1 MTAVAKPAD
10 PGPVAGSQ
18 DQPLIWIVLSEKRGD
33 NGQVETVEK
42 ALGWQCV
49 HRYVHM
55 REQYVFGKPKLEAS
69 LHHLDPSRSDALEP
83 PWPDLILT
91 IGRRPS
97 MVALWIREQ
106 SGGRTKIVLLG
117 KPTGRLELYDLIIA
131 SGENQLP
138 PLPNVLP
145 ISWPLMRISEEAV
158 VAAAAAWRPRLAD
171 LPRPLIGIM
180 VGGPTGPFI
189 FNDSVAK
196 RLAKLA
202 EEIAGEMGGTPY
214 FTTSRRTPPAVVA
227 ALKARLPEGARLFD
241 WTAGAEENPYLGL
254 LGLADGFIVTGDS
267 VSMMVEVAQLR
278 KPLAILTPPR
288 SWVGALDQLRRSFS
302 RHLFAPGGAS
312 VGAGWRQGLG
322 RLFYRLGLLNQ
333 TRDFVAFHKFLVD
346 RGLAVWAG
354 EGFPPPRGPLPEE
367 LPMVVSRIKALAR
380 GRTGVGQNA

>member
-1 MTAVAKPAD
+1 MTAVASPAKSILA
-10 PGPVAGSQ
+10 AGQ
-18 DQPLIWIVLSEKRGD
+18 QAQPLIWVVLSDKRGD

-42 ALGWQCV
+42 ALGWQCE

-55 REQYVFGKPKLEAS
+55 REPYVFGKPKLEAS

-117 KPTGRLELYDLIIA
+117 KPTGRLELYDLMIA

-158 VAAAAAWRPRLAD
+158 ATAAATWRPRLAA

-180 VGGPTGPFI
+180 VGGPTGPLI
-189 FNDSVAK
+189 FNASVAR
-196 RLAKLA
+196 RLAELA
-202 EEIAGEMGGTPY
+202 EDIAGEMGGTPY

-227 ALKARLPEGARLFD
+227 ALKASLPKGAWLFD
-241 WTAGAEENPYLGL
+241 WTSEAEENPYLGL
-254 LGLADGFIVTGDS
+254 LGLADGFVVTGDS
-267 VSMMVEVAQLR
+267 VSMMVEVAQLG
-278 KPLAILTPPR
+278 KPLAILNPAR
-288 SWVGALDQLRRSFS
+288 SWLGALDQLRRSFS
-302 RHLFAPGGAS
+302 RFLFAPSGGT
-312 VGAGWRQGLG
+312 AGGRWRQGLS
-322 RLFYRLGLLNQ
+322 RMFYRMGLLNQ

-354 EGFPPPRGPLPEE
+354 DGFPPPQGSLPDE
-367 LPMVVSRIKALAR
+367 LPLIVARIKALAQ
-380 GRTGVGQNA
+380 GRAGAGSNA